1 MNFKV
6 GDKVLCQYITP
17 DGVKISTESW
27 PGIIEVIDFK
37 QAYPY
42 IVFSETDGH
51 TRHRY
56 HEISPLPDPNDI
68 LKEII

>member
-1 MNFKV
+1 MKFKV
-6 GDKVLCQYITP
+6 GDKVLCQYITK
-17 DGVKISTESW
+17 DGICISKRAWS
-27 PGIIEVIDFK
+27 GIIEFIDFK

-42 IVFSETDGH
+42 VIFSESDGH

-56 HEISPLPDPNDI
+56 HEISHLPNPNDI